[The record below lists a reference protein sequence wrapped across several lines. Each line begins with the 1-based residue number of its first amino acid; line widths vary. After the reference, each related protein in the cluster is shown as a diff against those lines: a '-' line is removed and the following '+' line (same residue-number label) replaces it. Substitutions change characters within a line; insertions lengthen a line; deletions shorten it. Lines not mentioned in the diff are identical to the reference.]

1 MYMCNCVVSSY
12 VGACMYMSSVDM
24 SSYVAGPYVGA
35 ACTRVSSYFG
45 ACMFISSV
53 ILCSRPYVG
62 AACTRVVSSYVG
74 ACMYMCSVIPC
85 RS

>member
-35 ACTRVSSYFG
+35 ACTRVSCST
-45 ACMFISSV
+45 V
-53 ILCSRPYVG
+53 ILFWGLHVHK
-62 AACTRVVSSYVG
+62 
-74 ACMYMCSVIPC
+74 
-85 RS
+85 

>member
-35 ACTRVSSYFG
+35 ACTRV
-45 ACMFISSV
+45 
-53 ILCSRPYVG
+53 
-62 AACTRVVSSYVG
+62 VSSYVG
-74 ACMYMCSVIPC
+74 AILHVVSFHVGADTTCLARGACAPPERKTRKKNSPSY
-85 RS
+85 